1 MTETRQNPA
10 TAQTLYRA
18 VAFVRDG
25 RWHLEVTSL
34 DSEPD
39 TGDTEALLVTL
50 RPVDGTPEENGFPAD
65 ALREQLREN
74 GFAPADPA
82 GGDAGWTPDGDDRYT
97 ARCRPTDEPA

>member
-50 RPVDGTPEENGFPAD
+50 RPVDGTPEENGFPTD

-74 GFAPADPA
+74 GFAPADPI

>member
-1 MTETRQNPA
+1 MTETHQNPA
-10 TAQTLYRA
+10 AAPTLYRA
-18 VAFVRDG
+18 AAFVRDG

-50 RPVDGTPEENGFPAD
+50 WPVDGTPEGNGFPAE
-65 ALREQLREN
+65 ALRAQLREN

-82 GGDAGWTPDGDDRYT
+82 GGDAGWTPAGDGRYT
-97 ARCRPTDEPA
+97 ARCRPTDEPV